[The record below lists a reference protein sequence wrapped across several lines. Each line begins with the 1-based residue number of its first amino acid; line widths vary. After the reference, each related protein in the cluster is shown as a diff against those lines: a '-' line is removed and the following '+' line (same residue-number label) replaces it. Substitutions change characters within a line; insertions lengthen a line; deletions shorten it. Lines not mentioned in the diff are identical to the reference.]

1 MSPEASVLGFLVTMT
16 GIRVDMHPASA
27 DIADGLCVAP
37 GDRVCL
43 PPSASELM
51 SMVVSAVAWPRTRSA
66 PVGVRA
72 FGVVGH
78 RHARV
83 QR

>member
-1 MSPEASVLGFLVTMT
+1 
-16 GIRVDMHPASA
+16 MHLASA
-27 DIADGLCVAP
+27 DIAEGLSDAP

-51 SMVVSAVAWPRTRSA
+51 SMVVSAVASPRTRSTTGDTVA
-66 PVGVRA
+66 VERRRA
-72 FGVVGH
+72 
-78 RHARV
+78 RM

>member
-51 SMVVSAVAWPRTRSA
+51 SMVVSAVTSPRTRSTTGDTVA
-66 PVGVRA
+66 VERRRA
-72 FGVVGH
+72 GM
-78 RHARV
+78 RR
-83 QR
+83 